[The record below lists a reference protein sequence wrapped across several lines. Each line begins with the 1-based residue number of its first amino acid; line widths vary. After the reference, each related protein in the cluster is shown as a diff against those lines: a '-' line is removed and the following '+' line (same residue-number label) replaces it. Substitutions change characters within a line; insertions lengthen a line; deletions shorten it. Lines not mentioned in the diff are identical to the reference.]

1 MKKAFKNYT
10 VFLSAFTLLAA
21 FYPVMADE
29 GNVNPAEPNKVSSVQ
44 ELVDAVNAGQEQIN
58 VNDSMRVEAASN
70 ITNLGTFQ
78 IPNSTQTIN
87 GMGYELMVESDYT
100 SRGFTVDTLSTLNL
114 ENFGIPEVGSS
125 VGFANFTSDL
135 TGGAVVHNNGILNIN
150 NSVFSYNKTAPG
162 GDVYDEITG
171 IDGGAIFNA
180 GDATITNS
188 VFKNN
193 TSSRYGAAIHSA
205 SYSNLIVKDSEFIN
219 NSAHS
224 GGAIYN
230 DNRNTVSPGSKPTG
244 KIHILNSNFEG
255 NKANQNGG
263 GFGGAIVTVNN
274 IGAINISNSTFKD
287 NYADLWGGAIDNLS
301 GGKLTVLDS
310 TFVRNKAGQVSAD
323 NRKGGAIHNH
333 KDATLNIIADKK
345 DTYFAGNLAGG
356 NTSLNAIHNEGV
368 MNLNAGDGSVIIR
381 DGITGRTDS
390 ATKKP
395 LGTININSNS
405 VDLSSMLPEAYD
417 SSSSSYAPHT
427 GIVELSGKVGDNIV
441 NLNGGILKLSKYK
454 YASEEFQMDL
464 GGGIHYSPA
473 TYPGFLDTVTFN
485 VNGGILDTSSDDN
498 SESVKLGNVV
508 LNRNVDYK
516 FDVSSIN
523 KTNTSDKLAATSL
536 TNKNNNKILLKD
548 ILINTDHKSD
558 TIEVTV
564 ADDVL
569 KSAVAISPVPLLTFT
584 DGNKGNFETALLTYN
599 NQNGLLTIGAS
610 KSITDAVKNESS
622 SKVYTTNKDTSVSE
636 SLGSIGTSEGTVLN
650 IDTEGHNITAQGNN
664 IKGFNVQEGQTLT
677 LHGAGD
683 VTNDSSKG
691 LSGFSEAIK
700 NEGGAVTV
708 HKSVITEN
716 KAENG
721 GAINNVKGDIVVV
734 DAKIVNNTAEGQGGA
749 IYNAG
754 NLTVIADKND
764 TKISGNT
771 NQEGSSGIHNTKDGS
786 INLNASYENKVVI
799 NDSITGEGGTI
810 TVNKGNLKTS
820 LDDLGS
826 VGVPS
831 SGTVEI
837 NNTVKNNN
845 ITVNGGTLKLG
856 SHTYGAEAPDSL
868 KGQTVRGNFDE
879 TVNLTVA
886 GSNYAGPGVKLDLLD
901 NDARELKLGKLTL
914 KSNLNFSVDADLGA
928 NDPKVDKVTAS
939 SVENADGHSL
949 ILNEVN
955 ILSDAKTN
963 TTKVL
968 LADDNLR
975 EYVKLSPTL
984 KLSKVDD
991 SIAAYLLN
999 YDNKNGLLTFEGDVE
1014 PKLPEI
1020 IQNAQSQGNY
1030 ILAGDNS
1037 VTQSLGKLAG
1047 TSGAADV
1054 NFTIYGDK
1062 NNLTA
1067 EGDNIAGV
1075 QVTNGQT
1082 LNLVDIGDSSNKD
1095 SKGVSGFTG
1104 TRGGFIE
1111 NEGGEVNIANT
1122 VIKNNKAN
1130 EAQGGAIYN
1139 DAGTV
1144 NISADQ
1150 RKTVISG
1157 NLAKDRA
1164 TAIYNANKGVINL
1177 NAGENNLVI
1186 NDGIT
1191 GPGAAGS
1198 AGGGLPAQKGE
1209 ININKDG
1216 IAAVQIARAAYA
1228 PINGTVEINAPVQ
1241 NNTVNLYNGSLKLG
1255 THTYTAAENPALAG
1269 TSTRG
1274 NFSDTV
1280 DFNVYGGLLSLQ
1292 DGTVDN
1298 TNLGNVTLYDNL
1310 KLALDTNFQ
1319 AKKLDTITAN
1329 SFASNGNNIKISDIK
1344 ILKPTTETKFSLTP
1358 LGEGMDPSVKQ
1369 DLAKAII
1376 YEGEELIDSP
1386 IYLYSAEYD
1395 PENAVINFTRS
1406 GSDTVNGSISYND
1419 FNKSV
1424 FAGEVAAKVGGYLN
1438 QLNSYN
1444 QAFDNMDTFML
1455 MTSKEREALKMQN
1468 QYAITEGP
1476 MSYAYEASLVENG
1489 QMWFKPYATY
1499 EKVSLKHGPKVEN
1512 TSYGSFFGGDSKLYR
1527 MKHGFDGMWGLYAG
1541 YNGSHQNYDGIS
1553 MYQNGGLLGL
1563 TGTLYKGNFF
1573 TGLTA
1578 NVGGN
1583 GVHAST
1589 AQGGDDF
1596 GMFTTGV
1603 AGKMGYNIE
1612 FNGGKAILQPSYQ
1625 MSYSLVNTF
1634 DYTNSSG
1641 VRVSSDPLNALHI
1654 EPGLKLIG
1662 NTSDGWQPYLGASMV
1677 WNIVNDSEFFANDV
1691 SLPEL
1696 SIKPYV
1702 RYGVGLRKARGKYFT
1717 GFLQAYFTNGGR
1729 NGMGLQ
1735 SGFNWFVGRDKQAL

>member
-1 MKKAFKNYT
+1 MKKAVKNFKIFLC
-10 VFLSAFTLLAA
+10 VFALLSV

-29 GNVNPAEPNKVSSVQ
+29 GNVTLSESNKVSSVQ
-44 ELVDAVNAGQEQIN
+44 EIIDAVNSGQEQIN
-58 VNDSMRVEAASN
+58 VNNSMWIEPASKV
-70 ITNLGTFQ
+70 TNLGTFQ
-78 IPNSTQTIN
+78 TPNSTQTIN
-87 GMGYELMVESDYT
+87 GMGNELMVESGYA
-100 SRGFTVDTLSTLNL
+100 SRGFTVDILSTLNL
-114 ENFGIPEVGSS
+114 ENFGSPGVGSS
-125 VGFANFTSDL
+125 VGLANFTSDL
-135 TGGAVVHNNGILNIN
+135 LGGAVVHNNGILNVK
-150 NSVFSYNKTAPG
+150 NSVFAYNKTAPG
-162 GDVYDEITG
+162 GDVYDNITG

-180 GDATITNS
+180 GDATISNS
-188 VFKNN
+188 VFRDN

-244 KIHILNSNFEG
+244 KIHILNSRFEG

-274 IGAINISNSTFKD
+274 TGAINISNSTFED

-301 GGKLTVLDS
+301 GGKLTILDS
-310 TFVRNKAGQVSAD
+310 TFKRNKAGQISAD

-333 KDATLNIIADKK
+333 KDATLNIVADKK

-381 DGITGRTDS
+381 DNISGRVDTETNKVS
-390 ATKKP
+390 
-395 LGTININSNS
+395 GTININGNS

-417 SSSSSYAPHT
+417 STSSSYAPHA

-454 YASEEFQMDL
+454 YASEEFKMDL
-464 GGGIHYSPA
+464 GGGIYYSPS

-523 KTNTSDKLAATSL
+523 KTNTSDKLGATSL
-536 TNKNNNKILLKD
+536 SNKNNNKILLKD
-548 ILINTDHKSD
+548 ILINTDHKTD
-558 TIEVTV
+558 DIEVTV

-569 KSAVAISPVPLLTFT
+569 KSAVAISPVPILTFKN
-584 DGNKGNFETALLTYN
+584 GNKGNFDTALLTYN
-599 NQNGLLTIGAS
+599 NQSGLLAIGAN
-610 KSITDAVKNESS
+610 KSIADAVKNESS
-622 SKVYTTNKDTSVSE
+622 SKVYTTNKDTSVTE
-636 SLGSIGTSEGTVLN
+636 SLGSIGTSKDTVLN
-650 IDTEGHNITAQGNN
+650 IDTEGHNITAQGDD

-677 LHGAGD
+677 LHGAGGINE
-683 VTNDSSKG
+683 TSKG
-691 LSGFSEAIK
+691 LNGFDEAIK

-708 HKSVITEN
+708 HKSVISEN

-734 DAKIVNNTAEGQGGA
+734 DTKIVNNTAEGKGGA

-771 NQEGSSGIHNTKDGS
+771 SKDGTNGIHNAKDGS
-786 INLNASYENKVVI
+786 VNLNASYENKVVI

-810 TVNKGNLKTS
+810 NVNKGNLKTA
-820 LDDLGS
+820 LDDLDS
-826 VGVPS
+826 VNVPS
-831 SGTVEI
+831 NGTIEI

-845 ITVNGGTLKLG
+845 IIVNGGTLKLG
-856 SHTYGAEAPDSL
+856 SYTYGAEAPASL
-868 KGQTVRGNFDE
+868 AGQTVRGNFDE

-886 GSNYAGPGVKLDLLD
+886 GSNYAGPSVKLDLLD
-901 NDARELKLGKLTL
+901 NNARELELGKLIL
-914 KSNLNFSVDADLGA
+914 KSNLNFSIDADLGA
-928 NDPKVDKVTAS
+928 DDPKVDKITAT
-939 SVENADGHSL
+939 SVENSSGHSL
-949 ILNEVN
+949 TLSEVN

-963 TTKVL
+963 ITEVL
-968 LADDNLR
+968 LADDNLK

-999 YDNKNGLLTFEGDVE
+999 YDNKSGLLTFEGDFE
-1014 PKLPEI
+1014 ARLPEI

-1030 ILAGDNS
+1030 ILTADNS

-1047 TSGAADV
+1047 TSGAANV
-1054 NFTIYGDK
+1054 SFTIYGDK

-1067 EGDNIAGV
+1067 DGNDIAGIL
-1075 QVTNGQT
+1075 VTNDQA
-1082 LNLVDIGDSSNKD
+1082 LNLVDIGDSSNED
-1095 SKGVSGFTG
+1095 SKGVNGFTG
-1104 TRGGFIE
+1104 THGGFIE

-1130 EAQGGAIYN
+1130 EEQGGAIYN
-1139 DAGTV
+1139 NAGTV

-1150 RKTVISG
+1150 AKTVISG
-1157 NLAKDRA
+1157 NLAKDKA
-1164 TAIYNANKGVINL
+1164 VAIYNANDGVINL

-1191 GPGAAGS
+1191 GPSAASGVQGGA
-1198 AGGGLPAQKGE
+1198 PVQKGV

-1216 IAAVQIARAAYA
+1216 IAAVQTTRAAYA
-1228 PINGTVEINAPVQ
+1228 PVNGTVEINAPVE
-1241 NNTVNLYNGSLKLG
+1241 NNTVNLYNGLLKLG
-1255 THTYTAAENPALAG
+1255 THIYNAEENPALAG
-1269 TSTRG
+1269 VSTRG
-1274 NFSDTV
+1274 NFTDTV

-1292 DGTVDN
+1292 DGAVNN
-1298 TNLGNVTLYDNL
+1298 TNLGNVTLHNNL
-1310 KLALDTNFQ
+1310 KLALDTNLQ
-1319 AKKLDTITAN
+1319 AQKLDTITAN
-1329 SFASNGNNIKISDIK
+1329 SFVSNGNNIKISDIK
-1344 ILKPTTETKFSLTP
+1344 ILKPTTEAKFSLTP
-1358 LGEGMDPSVKQ
+1358 LGDEMDSSVKK

-1376 YEGEELIDSP
+1376 YEGEELVDSP

-1395 PENAVINFTRS
+1395 PENAMINFTRS
-1406 GSDTVNGSISYND
+1406 GSNTPNGSTSYND
-1419 FNKSV
+1419 FNKSL
-1424 FAGEVAAKVGGYLN
+1424 FAGEIAAQIGGYLN

-1468 QYAITEGP
+1468 RYAITEGP
-1476 MSYAYEASLVENG
+1476 LARAYEDSLVENG
-1489 QMWFKPYATY
+1489 QMWFKPYAAY

-1527 MKHGFDGMWGLYAG
+1527 MKYGFDGMWGLYAG
-1541 YNGSHQNYDGIS
+1541 YNGSHQNYDRIS

-1563 TGTLYKGNFF
+1563 TGILYKGNFF

-1603 AGKMGYNIE
+1603 AGKMGYNFE
-1612 FNGGKAILQPSYQ
+1612 FNDGKVILQPSYQ

-1641 VRVSSDPLNALHI
+1641 VKISSDPLNALHI
-1654 EPGLKLIG
+1654 EPGLRLIG
-1662 NTSDGWQPYLGASMV
+1662 NTSDGWQPYIGASMV
-1677 WNIVNDSEFFANDV
+1677 WNILNDSEFFANDV

-1735 SGFNWFVGRDKQAL
+1735 SGFNWFIGRDKETL